1 MKRILA
7 LLLSLLLLVPVLT
20 ACGGGGL
27 QDGYYTAQAAEFS
40 HGWKEYITIMVKGGS
55 IVSVEYNAENASGFI
70 KSWDNAYMQ
79 TMLHSNGTYPN
90 EYTRYYANQLLE
102 GQGEGSID
110 ALSGASSSHGSFQLL
125 AKAVLEQARLGDSSI
140 VFVDTDAHEPV
151 STPISSYDK
160 SAGSLQ
166 RGSRRSFMGVCPPQ
180 GKRQFQAEARPSSG
194 RISPP
199 LRPGTCGTC
208 AHRPRCPRGP

>member
-7 LLLSLLLLVPVLT
+7 LLLSLLLLVPALT

-102 GQGEGSID
+102 GQGEGNID

-140 VFVDTDAHEPV
+140 VFVDTAAH
-151 STPISSYDK
+151 
-160 SAGSLQ
+160 
-166 RGSRRSFMGVCPPQ
+166 
-180 GKRQFQAEARPSSG
+180 
-194 RISPP
+194 
-199 LRPGTCGTC
+199 
-208 AHRPRCPRGP
+208 